1 MRLYVGETYRPTV
14 SAEPAGAVLGTAYW
28 SSSNTN
34 VVTVNSTTGW
44 ITAVSSGTATVT
56 VVINT
61 GAATA
66 TGTCSVSVF
75 SGTPPV
81 VMGETYHIFNV
92 NSTKPISP
100 REGNVVDGGQVAQ
113 ENYRPSSASY
123 QKWKVIRLSNG
134 YYVIRS
140 AQNTDMALSGSGSS
154 LKLSDIGPSNNY
166 NEVPTH
172 AQWTL
177 SGSGEVTITTRS
189 TGKRICIEGDVVW
202 NAENIL
208 VGNSEGS
215 KSVEFRF
222 IKPSQYVPTTGVTLK
237 EVYLLKNGSYICM
250 PQITPSNAT
259 FKSVIWSWESRGST
273 TDTGITMT
281 NYDWGTSTA
290 SYTGTVVVGLK
301 EGNYWLRAYCSDTN
315 YNDTK
320 DVNVHFLES
329 GPYYFKNRESNKYMS
344 VEGHSQADGAQII
357 QESFKGEV
365 WQEFYLSRDF
375 MTGYITI
382 KNRHS
387 GKYLSVLNNSG
398 EHDTDIKQD
407 SLPTAGNISSAETGQ
422 QFKIERI
429 SGEDTIKIIPRTGEG
444 YTPQRVVC
452 VAYYATND
460 DGVRISQQNSN
471 INDSDYRDEWYA
483 VKLNPDDDFIINIQK
498 LQNIAREYSVE
509 PVLEGKTIELTLQF
523 IRRYRYVD
531 DKFILAAGTIDEAFV
546 DHVSETDEN
555 LYKYFAAYD
564 DEKTKKQLPF
574 YYTVPNGDKIDI
586 PHFAATYN
594 VLQYYS
600 FALVDLGL
608 VESIVNDLGGWAGD
622 LRSMIPYVL
631 CNVNYSNDY
640 NVVYNEA
647 KKQIGAD
654 ESVSLFGIQDILAD
668 VDAYNIY
675 NLTRTTY
682 LSSIGAALIDY
693 YYLGGYST
701 RFTDFTNNMSR
712 DEIFNLSKNTMTNV
726 IVEWKWPLGKVV
738 KNGQSYSGTDEILS
752 VTDTQMNAICA
763 AYADYIWA
771 KAQAE

>member
-81 VMGETYHIFNV
+81 VMGETYHIFNA

-166 NEVPTH
+166 NDVPTH

-202 NAENIL
+202 SGENIL

-215 KSVEFRF
+215 KSVGFRF

-301 EGNYWLRAYCSDTN
+301 EGTYWLRAYCSDTN

-329 GPYYFKNRESNKYMS
+329 GQKYFIHNRAYDVNIEDFYQTIGGNARCNIKQIS
-344 VEGHSQADGAQII
+344 DAQR
-357 QESFKGEV
+357 FT
-365 WQEFYLSRDF
+365 FSRDF
-375 MTGYITI
+375 YDGYITI
-382 KNRHS
+382 RNCETNC
-387 GKYLSVLNNSG
+387 VLGVANNSTA
-398 EHDTDIKQD
+398 HDTIVQFREYDKNAAGQKFKIETAEEGYVYILPKTGEGSTVKALNANYETVIYNVRQKELNSHHAFQWEIRDYNWEHTIKHYVDRSYPVYNGETMEESMALIEEAQNQVGIVMREVLGVKLNYTIENGYNYSKIDQCKGEGDITYADCNELCTEHLIQCHSRDAILADFVIKTVSD
-407 SLPTAGNISSAETGQ
+407 SSESKVLWSNYLITSINEDGSVDDNRSVAMNVNASSGCGGYILLIKRRSPLNGVSAETRLRNITGTLLHEIAHLYAAPDHYHTGGSECDHKSICSICGDNKRPASCIMYSSDIHINYNNLDDV
-422 QFKIERI
+422 FCPGCLNDMSER
-429 SGEDTIKIIPRTGEG
+429 
-444 YTPQRVVC
+444 
-452 VAYYATND
+452 
-460 DGVRISQQNSN
+460 
-471 INDSDYRDEWYA
+471 
-483 VKLNPDDDFIINIQK
+483 LNF
-498 LQNIAREYSVE
+498 
-509 PVLEGKTIELTLQF
+509 LEM
-523 IRRYRYVD
+523 
-531 DKFILAAGTIDEAFV
+531 
-546 DHVSETDEN
+546 
-555 LYKYFAAYD
+555 
-564 DEKTKKQLPF
+564 P
-574 YYTVPNGDKIDI
+574 
-586 PHFAATYN
+586 
-594 VLQYYS
+594 
-600 FALVDLGL
+600 
-608 VESIVNDLGGWAGD
+608 
-622 LRSMIPYVL
+622 
-631 CNVNYSNDY
+631 
-640 NVVYNEA
+640 
-647 KKQIGAD
+647 
-654 ESVSLFGIQDILAD
+654 SL
-668 VDAYNIY
+668 
-675 NLTRTTY
+675 
-682 LSSIGAALIDY
+682 
-693 YYLGGYST
+693 
-701 RFTDFTNNMSR
+701 
-712 DEIFNLSKNTMTNV
+712 
-726 IVEWKWPLGKVV
+726 
-738 KNGQSYSGTDEILS
+738 
-752 VTDTQMNAICA
+752 
-763 AYADYIWA
+763 
-771 KAQAE
+771 

>member
-1 MRLYVGETYRPTV
+1 M
-14 SAEPAGAVLGTAYW
+14 
-28 SSSNTN
+28 
-34 VVTVNSTTGW
+34 
-44 ITAVSSGTATVT
+44 
-56 VVINT
+56 
-61 GAATA
+61 
-66 TGTCSVSVF
+66 
-75 SGTPPV
+75 
-81 VMGETYHIFNV
+81 
-92 NSTKPISP
+92 
-100 REGNVVDGGQVAQ
+100 
-113 ENYRPSSASY
+113 
-123 QKWKVIRLSNG
+123 
-134 YYVIRS
+134 
-140 AQNTDMALSGSGSS
+140 
-154 LKLSDIGPSNNY
+154 
-166 NEVPTH
+166 
-172 AQWTL
+172 
-177 SGSGEVTITTRS
+177 
-189 TGKRICIEGDVVW
+189 CIEGDVVW
-202 NAENIL
+202 SSENIL
-208 VGNSEGS
+208 VSNSVGS
-215 KSVEFRF
+215 NSLEFRF
-222 IKPSQYVPTTGVTLK
+222 IKPSQYVPTTGVTLQDPI
-237 EVYLLKNGSYICM
+237 YLLKNGSYICM

-301 EGNYWLRAYCSDTN
+301 EGTYWLRAYCSDTN

-407 SLPTAGNISSAETGQ
+407 SLPTAGNISSAATGQ

-444 YTPQRVVC
+444 FTPQRVVC

-574 YYTVPNGDKIDI
+574 YYTAPNGDKIDI

>member
-14 SAEPAGAVLGTAYW
+14 SAEPAGAALGTAYW

-34 VVTVNSTTGW
+34 VVTVNSTTGS
-44 ITAVSSGTATVT
+44 ITAVSSGTAAVT

-66 TGTCSVSVF
+66 TGTCSVTVF

-81 VMGETYHIFNV
+81 VMGETYHIFNA

-113 ENYRPSSASY
+113 ERYLPSSASY

-166 NEVPTH
+166 NDVPTH

-202 NAENIL
+202 SGENIL

-215 KSVEFRF
+215 KSVGFRF

-290 SYTGTVVVGLK
+290 SYTGTVVKGLK
-301 EGNYWLRAYCSDTN
+301 EGTYWLRAYCSDTN

-452 VAYYATND
+452 VANYPLNFNF
-460 DGVRISQQNSN
+460 DGVHVKQRDFGA
-471 INDSDYRDEWYA
+471 NDGYYRDEWYA
-483 VKLNPDDDFIINIQK
+483 YKLDRSSDLGELIVNMQKLYELAKEYSELQHSQNPDAPEIN
-498 LQNIAREYSVE
+498 
-509 PVLEGKTIELTLQF
+509 PTELTMQY
-523 IRRYRYVD
+523 IRRGLYNSTYED
-531 DKFILAAGTIDEAFV
+531 GFEWILATGTIDDEFV
-546 DHVSETDEN
+546 DRVERLNPELHTYFDHVEEWEIN
-555 LYKYFAAYD
+555 L
-564 DEKTKKQLPF
+564 
-574 YYTVPNGDKIDI
+574 PNSDGVKIDMT
-586 PHFAATYN
+586 HLAAIYN
-594 VLQYYS
+594 SLLYDSVAPLHYEDD
-600 FALVDLGL
+600 VD
-608 VESIVNDLGGWAGD
+608 DLSGWGGD
-622 LRSMIPYVL
+622 LRQSVPYIMSE
-631 CNVNYSNDY
+631 VNYSNDY
-640 NVVYNEA
+640 DTVYNA
-647 KKQIGAD
+647 TYNYIGAGD
-654 ESVSLFGIQDILAD
+654 YFRKADLLAD
-668 VDAYNIY
+668 VDAYNLY
-675 NLTRTTY
+675 NIEGTDSPAERFL
-682 LSSIGAALIDY
+682 DY
-693 YYLGGYST
+693 YYGGQYLK
-701 RFTDFTNNMSR
+701 RFTSFIGEQNYADIYNRSERMITMVPLEWFWP
-712 DEIFNLSKNTMTNV
+712 IKNVDTGEDL
-726 IVEWKWPLGKVV
+726 IL
-738 KNGQSYSGTDEILS
+738 TDIQIE
-752 VTDTQMNAICA
+752 AICD
-763 AYADYIWA
+763 AYTTYIID
-771 KAQAE
+771 QTINE

>member
-14 SAEPAGAVLGTAYW
+14 SAEPAGAALGTAYW

-34 VVTVNSTTGW
+34 VVTVNSTTGS
-44 ITAVSSGTATVT
+44 ITAVSSGTAAVT

-66 TGTCSVSVF
+66 TGTCSVTVF

-81 VMGETYHIFNV
+81 VMGETYHIFNA

-113 ENYRPSSASY
+113 ERYLPSSASY

-166 NEVPTH
+166 NDVPTH

-202 NAENIL
+202 SGENIL

-215 KSVEFRF
+215 KSVGFRF

-290 SYTGTVVVGLK
+290 SYTGTVVKGLK
-301 EGNYWLRAYCSDTN
+301 EGTYWLRAYCSDTN

-452 VAYYATND
+452 VANYPLNFNF
-460 DGVRISQQNSN
+460 DGVHVKQRDFGA
-471 INDSDYRDEWYA
+471 NDGYYRDEWYA
-483 VKLNPDDDFIINIQK
+483 YKLDRSSDLGELIVNMQKLYELAKEYSELQHSQNPDAPEIN
-498 LQNIAREYSVE
+498 
-509 PVLEGKTIELTLQF
+509 PTELTMQY
-523 IRRYRYVD
+523 IRRGLYNSTYED
-531 DKFILAAGTIDEAFV
+531 GFEWILATGTIDDEFV
-546 DHVSETDEN
+546 DRVERLNPELHTYFDHVEEWEIN
-555 LYKYFAAYD
+555 L
-564 DEKTKKQLPF
+564 
-574 YYTVPNGDKIDI
+574 PNSDGVKIDMT
-586 PHFAATYN
+586 HLAAIYN
-594 VLQYYS
+594 SLLYDSVAPLHYEDD
-600 FALVDLGL
+600 VD
-608 VESIVNDLGGWAGD
+608 DLSGWGGD
-622 LRSMIPYVL
+622 LRQSVPYIMSE
-631 CNVNYSNDY
+631 VNYSNDY
-640 NVVYNEA
+640 DTVYNA
-647 KKQIGAD
+647 TYNYIGAGD
-654 ESVSLFGIQDILAD
+654 YFRKADLLAD
-668 VDAYNIY
+668 VDAYNLY
-675 NLTRTTY
+675 NIEGTDSPAERFL
-682 LSSIGAALIDY
+682 DY
-693 YYLGGYST
+693 YYGGQYLK
-701 RFTDFTNNMSR
+701 RFTSFIGEQKYADIYDRSECMITMAEL
-712 DEIFNLSKNTMTNV
+712 DIIWPIKNVDTGEDL
-726 IVEWKWPLGKVV
+726 IL
-738 KNGQSYSGTDEILS
+738 TDIQIE
-752 VTDTQMNAICA
+752 AICD
-763 AYADYIWA
+763 AYTTYIID
-771 KAQAE
+771 QTINE